1 MDDLSQKNYAFTI
14 SGDKGFWYSV
24 CCMGG
29 FDKNDPENEKGNH
42 ANSSMVFFKESFAPF
57 LNKPTV
63 KTAVL
68 ITYTAYA
75 LVSGWALTTL
85 RTENDWRRGVRQDSY
100 ATAFYDA
107 EEKYFKEFS
116 FRISVSSTFQKR
128 INCNFCETN

>member
-1 MDDLSQKNYAFTI
+1 MQKKRGVYCNNYVLSFL
-14 SGDKGFWYSV
+14 GDKGFWYSV

-29 FDKNDPENEKGNH
+29 YDKNDLENEKGNN

-57 LNKPTV
+57 LNIPKV
-63 KTAVL
+63 KIAVL
-68 ITYTAYA
+68 ITYIAYA

-107 EEKYFKEFS
+107 EEEFFKEFS
-116 FRISVSSTFQKR
+116 FRISVCST
-128 INCNFCETN
+128 I